1 MKLKIALIFILI
13 IMITVLMFG
22 AVVNADEYI
31 IKPEKV
37 NYYDS
42 IYSATPGGGSFF
54 DPDKTYN
61 SFFSP
66 YATSEVKVNSSFSFI
81 GCIGMS
87 YNNIAGT
94 LTESQINQLKKEF
107 EDSFFLI
114 SHNGSGSYNYSIIIS
129 AIIFNYS
136 ENYFSV
142 WFHINYTSNLVL
154 SSGSLGFYNVSDYE
168 IFGPIFEV
176 GYTQYD
182 DYSYIQGIQTYFFYV
197 QSFNM
202 NSQFVLPIVCTAD
215 SLLFLFSNSISGVLS
230 PALNKSFNSILSL
243 NDVIIDERLTQ
254 SKIGGVYDLH
264 FDNSLS
270 NSIFTINLTTDT
282 NSSMDII
289 NSSEFEELIFTFE
302 FGTLI
307 PYSEDVG
314 YSGGQNYGSWSSNSC
329 DWYDIPCHLGN
340 ALGYFVYEFPLTK
353 PITTL
358 FTGLVGYLDTF
369 FDISSEFSGVEVI
382 YGVLITMIVVGIVVA
397 LFKG

>member
-13 IMITVLMFG
+13 ILITVLTFG

-42 IYSATPGGGSFF
+42 IYSATPGGSSFF

-66 YATSEVKVNSSFSFI
+66 YATSEVKVETDLSVSFTLWYD
-81 GCIGMS
+81 CS
-87 YNNIAGT
+87 YISPSIT
-94 LTESQINQLKKEF
+94 TSQINRLKSDL
-107 EDSFFLI
+107 EDSFYLYR
-114 SHNGSGSYNYSIIIS
+114 HKGDGNYS
-129 AIIFNYS
+129 
-136 ENYFSV
+136 FSV
-142 WFHINYTSNLVL
+142 NCSSVDISQSVNNRFSANFSLKYHSTLKL
-154 SSGSLGFYNVSDYE
+154 TSGSLGFYNVSNYD
-168 IFGPIFEV
+168 IIGPEFII
-176 GYTQYD
+176 GYSSIS
-182 DYSYIQGIQTYFFYV
+182 DYSYLRSAKLFQVYFSHVKISSVY
-197 QSFNM
+197 S
-202 NSQFVLPIVCTAD
+202 LPIICTANN
-215 SLLFLFSNSISGVLS
+215 LLFLYKFSIFGFDTGYNPSGDLISNLYINNVFVDSRNTHNL
-230 PALNKSFNSILSL
+230 
-243 NDVIIDERLTQ
+243 V
-254 SKIGGVYDLH
+254 GGVYDLNY
-264 FDNSLS
+264 DNPLS
-270 NSIFTINLTTDT
+270 NSVFNI
-282 NSSMDII
+282 SI
-289 NSSEFEELIFTFE
+289 NSSGTLFYTSSQNEPIMMFFE

-314 YSGGQNYGSWSSNSC
+314 YSGGQNFGSWSSNSC

-340 ALGYFVYEFPLTK
+340 ALGYLVYEFPLTK

-358 FTGLVGYLDTF
+358 FSGLVGYLDAF